1 MSNTLR
7 RAEER
12 DIPAIMELLKQ
23 VNRVHYDG
31 RPDLFKLSTKYTED
45 ELRVILKRSRRI
57 LVFLNVS

>member
-1 MSNTLR
+1 MPNIVR

-31 RPDLFKLSTKYTED
+31 S
-45 ELRVILKRSRRI
+45 
-57 LVFLNVS
+57 LVSLLAMR

>member
-1 MSNTLR
+1 MSNTVR

-31 RPDLFKLSTKYTED
+31 GSCQ
-45 ELRVILKRSRRI
+45 
-57 LVFLNVS
+57 